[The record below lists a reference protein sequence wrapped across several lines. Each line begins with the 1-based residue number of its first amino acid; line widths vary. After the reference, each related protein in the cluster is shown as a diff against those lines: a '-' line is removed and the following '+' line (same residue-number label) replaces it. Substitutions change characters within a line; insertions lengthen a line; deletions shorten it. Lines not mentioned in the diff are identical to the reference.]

1 MSLGTPENSAIQKL
15 SIIIIIIINN
25 HPTTTSDH
33 QDAVL
38 TKQCQVDVQKS
49 LENFEMSVTAF

>member
-15 SIIIIIIINN
+15 SIIIIIINN